1 MSENKTLTPTK
12 KAIVMYGFEFGPDTP
27 SVAAE
32 ISERLGL
39 DDTRVLN
46 FEKSFKTM
54 VADPTTDEISL
65 TKLIPLFEAA
75 CTTEGIQLGP
85 CVQQTFNYAQTS
97 RHPLLYRGRILGWE
111 VL

>member
-1 MSENKTLTPTK
+1 
-12 KAIVMYGFEFGPDTP
+12 MYGFEFGPDT
-27 SVAAE
+27 ADTATE

-39 DDTRVLN
+39 DETRVVN
-46 FEKSFKTM
+46 FEKSFKLM
-54 VADPTTDEISL
+54 LADPTTDEISL

-85 CVQQTFNYAQTS
+85 CVQQTFDFSKTS
-97 RHPLLYRGRILGWE
+97 RHPLLYRGCILGWE